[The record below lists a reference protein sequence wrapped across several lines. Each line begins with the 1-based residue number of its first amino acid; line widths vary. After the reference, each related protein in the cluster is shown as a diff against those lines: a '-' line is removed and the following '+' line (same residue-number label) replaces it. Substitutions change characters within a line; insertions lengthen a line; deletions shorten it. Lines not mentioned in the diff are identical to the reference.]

1 LSCAQLA
8 RVCQEKYV
16 KQMKVLIGGQTNGK
30 NNVKRIIVDGAY
42 DSDENFR
49 FFVSK

>member
-1 LSCAQLA
+1 
-8 RVCQEKYV
+8 
-16 KQMKVLIGGQTNGK
+16 MKVLIGGQTNGK
-30 NNVKRIIVDGAY
+30 NNVKRIIADGAY

>member
-1 LSCAQLA
+1 MS
-8 RVCQEKYV
+8 REVCQANESIV
-16 KQMKVLIGGQTNGK
+16 WWTDQWK
-30 NNVKRIIVDGAY
+30 NNVKIIIADGAY